1 MPDPRWT
8 TPGRRTKPA
17 DRADLCKRLH
27 PTPYP
32 DVVIALL
39 ETESP
44 EGTWAVRDVRLVVRR
59 LLDTAGDV
67 GLRPVLVA
75 VDGRSGGGKS
85 YLAER
90 IAALVP
96 GTVVVHTDDV
106 AWEESFFGWDSLL
119 ADNVLVPLRAG
130 EGVSYRPPAWD
141 RLDRQGSIDVPAGTP
156 IVLVEGVGASRAS
169 LAELIDATVWV
180 SSDEAERHR
189 RGVERDVRLGRTP
202 AEAEDFWEL
211 WQSEEVPFLEADRP
225 WDRATVVTCGTPGLT
240 GLAPTDEDV
249 VVLTG
254 RP

>member
-1 MPDPRWT
+1 M
-8 TPGRRTKPA
+8 
-17 DRADLCKRLH
+17 
-27 PTPYP
+27 
-32 DVVIALL
+32 IALL

-67 GLRPVLVA
+67 GLRPVVVA

-85 YLAER
+85 YLAGR

-106 AWEESFFGWDSLL
+106 AWEESFFGWDQLL
-119 ADNVLVPLRAG
+119 ADNVLVPLRSG
-130 EGVSYRPPAWD
+130 EAVSYRPPAWD
-141 RLDRQGSIDVPAGTP
+141 RLDRPGSIDVPAGTS
-156 IVLVEGVGASRAS
+156 IVVLEGVGASRAS
-169 LAELIDATVWV
+169 LAGLVDATVWV
-180 SSDEAERHR
+180 SSDEVERRR
-189 RGVERDVRLGRTP
+189 RGVERDVELGRTQ

-225 WDRATVVTCGTPGLT
+225 WDRATVVTCGTPDLT
-240 GLAPTDEDV
+240 GLAPSDEDV
-249 VVLTG
+249 VVLTA

>member
-1 MPDPRWT
+1 M
-8 TPGRRTKPA
+8 
-17 DRADLCKRLH
+17 
-27 PTPYP
+27 
-32 DVVIALL
+32 IALL

-67 GLRPVLVA
+67 GLRPVVVA

-85 YLAER
+85 YLAGR

-106 AWEESFFGWDSLL
+106 AWEESFFGWDQLL

-130 EGVSYRPPAWD
+130 EAVSYRPPAWD
-141 RLDRQGSIDVPAGTP
+141 RLDRPGSIDVPAGTS
-156 IVLVEGVGASRAS
+156 IVVLEGVGASRAS
-169 LAELIDATVWV
+169 LAGLVDATVWV
-180 SSDEAERHR
+180 SSDEVERHR
-189 RGVERDVRLGRTP
+189 RGVERDVELGRTQT
-202 AEAEDFWEL
+202 EAEDFWEL

-225 WDRATVVTCGTPGLT
+225 WDRATVVTCGTPDLT
-240 GLAPTDEDV
+240 GLAPSDEDV
-249 VVLTG
+249 VVLTA